1 MLGILD
7 DVKVIEVG
15 DYLGG
20 AFCAK
25 LLADQGADTLKIE
38 TPING
43 DPSRHE
49 PPFIGGAK
57 HIEKS
62 SVFLAYNTNKKSMT
76 LNLGIASGVQ
86 LFLRLVEDIDVVV
99 DGYPVG
105 YLESLGLGYE
115 ILKARNSRLI
125 LTSVSP
131 FGSTGPYKDYLSS
144 DLIEQAMGGHLI
156 TGGDIDKEPMALP
169 QDQAAVT
176 CGRNGAIAIAAA
188 LLYQRATGEGQQ
200 IDVSSMEAMVQTPPG
215 HIHQYSFTGNNAGR
229 GGGGGQ
235 TSVMDSMHLETA
247 DGYVTLTTAGTGG
260 VDAMD
265 SWGEF
270 LELPEIQDPKFKTAG
285 GRLQHLTELRELV
298 VSKLKQ
304 WKSHDFFK
312 AAMDK
317 KFVVGV
323 VQSPSDVVNC
333 VHLGERDSYAVL
345 THPEIGNMKYPGV
358 GFITEHGNPTEGGK
372 AAPLLGENTEAIL
385 SGKLG
390 VPAAEIAALRADG
403 VI

>member
-1 MLGILD
+1 
-7 DVKVIEVG
+7 
-15 DYLGG
+15 
-20 AFCAK
+20 
-25 LLADQGADTLKIE
+25 
-38 TPING
+38 
-43 DPSRHE
+43 
-49 PPFIGGAK
+49 
-57 HIEKS
+57 
-62 SVFLAYNTNKKSMT
+62 
-76 LNLGIASGVQ
+76 
-86 LFLRLVEDIDVVV
+86 
-99 DGYPVG
+99 
-105 YLESLGLGYE
+105 
-115 ILKARNSRLI
+115 LI

-323 VQSPSDVVNC
+323 VQSP
-333 VHLGERDSYAVL
+333 
-345 THPEIGNMKYPGV
+345 
-358 GFITEHGNPTEGGK
+358 
-372 AAPLLGENTEAIL
+372 
-385 SGKLG
+385 
-390 VPAAEIAALRADG
+390 
-403 VI
+403 